1 MFETIGLNTQEL
13 ATSGTLLRLVISTAL
28 LVTVVL
34 VARWLSARYIRRNV
48 ASMELRRRWLVYSR
62 NGLILI
68 MLLGLVIIW
77 AAELRTFALSVVAIA
92 VAFVVATKELILCV
106 TGSIVKTGAG
116 SFNIGDRIQVKD
128 FRGDVI
134 DQNLLATTI
143 LEVGPGKLTHQR
155 TGRMTVIP
163 NALFVSEPVVNESY
177 THDYVLHVFTVPFKR
192 NADWRGAQKAL
203 LEAANQACEPFV
215 VEAKRYLKKLNEYR
229 GLDAPSVDPR
239 VTLQVPSAEEIHLIV
254 RIPALTDR
262 RSAIEQSILTEVFS
276 RNDFLPLKIEEKASD
291 REELSQEA
299 PSTVS

>member
-1 MFETIGLNTQEL
+1 MFETIELNAQEL
-13 ATSGTLLRLVISTAL
+13 ATSGTFLTLLISTVL
-28 LVTVVL
+28 LVTAILVV
-34 VARWLSARYIRRNV
+34 RGLSARFIRRNI

-62 NGLILI
+62 NGLILL

-106 TGSIVKTGAG
+106 IGSIIKTGAG

-155 TGRMTVIP
+155 TGRMTVLP

-192 NADWRGAQKAL
+192 GTDWRGAQKAL
-203 LEAANQACEPFV
+203 IEAANRACEPFIG
-215 VEAKRYLKKLNEYR
+215 EAKQYLKKLNEYR
-229 GLDAPSVDPR
+229 GLDAPSVEPR
-239 VTLQVPSAEEIHLIV
+239 VTLQMPTAEEIHLIV

-262 RSAIEQSILTEVFS
+262 RSAIEQAILTEVFAS
-276 RNDFLPLKIEEKASD
+276 HDFLAAQQY
-291 REELSQEA
+291 EELSATEHSKEA

>member
-1 MFETIGLNTQEL
+1 MLETIGLNTQEL
-13 ATSGTLLRLVISTAL
+13 ASSGAFLKLLISTGL
-28 LVTVVL
+28 LVTAILVV
-34 VARWLSARYIRRNV
+34 RGLSARFIRRNI
-48 ASMELRRRWLVYSR
+48 ASMELRRRWLIYSR
-62 NGLILI
+62 NGLILL

-106 TGSIVKTGAG
+106 IGSIIKTGAG

-134 DQNLLATTI
+134 DQNLLATTL

-192 NADWRGAQKAL
+192 GADWRGAQKAL
-203 LEAANQACEPFV
+203 IEAANRACEPFMA
-215 VEAKRYLKKLNEYR
+215 EAKRYLKKLNEYR
-229 GLDAPSVDPR
+229 GLDAPSVEPR
-239 VTLQVPSAEEIHLIV
+239 VTLQMPTAEEIHLIV

-262 RSAIEQSILTEVFS
+262 RSAIEQAIITEVFAS
-276 RNDFLPLKIEEKASD
+276 HDFLIAQEGEEVSD
-291 REELSQEA
+291 SEQSKEA
-299 PSTVS
+299 PSTLS